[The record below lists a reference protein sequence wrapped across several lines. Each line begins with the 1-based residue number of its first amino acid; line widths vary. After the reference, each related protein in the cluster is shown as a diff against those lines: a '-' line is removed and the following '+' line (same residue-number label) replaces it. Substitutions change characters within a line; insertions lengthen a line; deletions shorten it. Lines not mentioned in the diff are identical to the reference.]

1 MNKII
6 EQIREILK
14 DLVKNKGTTNDLGDT
29 IKDIFQPLV
38 DEFKDLIEVKKYGQ
52 VLRRIKVARKSHYSS
67 GKRRLR
73 FKDTINPL
81 QLFVGQR

>member
-6 EQIREILK
+6 KQIKEILE
-14 DLVKNKGTTNDLGDT
+14 DLVKNKATTNNLGDT

-38 DEFKDLIEVKKYGQ
+38 DELKDLIEVQKYGQ
-52 VLRRIKVARKSHYSS
+52 VLRRINVTRKSYYLS

-73 FKDTINPL
+73 F
-81 QLFVGQR
+81 

>member
-6 EQIREILK
+6 KQIKEILE
-14 DLVKNKGTTNDLGDT
+14 DLVKNKATTNNLGDT

-38 DEFKDLIEVKKYGQ
+38 DELKDLIEVQKYGQ
-52 VLRRIKVARKSHYSS
+52 VLRRINVTRKAYYLS

-73 FKDTINPL
+73 F
-81 QLFVGQR
+81 